1 MEEILAMNGELTIKD
16 LFRKYGRRFVTIFKD
31 ADGINTVGFYE
42 IITVKGEPPIIKL
55 KVVEFDENNQELFI
69 SSDDE
74 GENWFE
80 AYELKTLVEN
90 GFFFPLSSPPTKASR
105 RYLKLLDKYRKLAL
119 KVFEYEKLLDD
130 LELFSQKY
138 EQLRVDIINS
148 LNDVINTVF
157 E

>member
-1 MEEILAMNGELTIKD
+1 MKEILAMNGELTVKD
-16 LFRKYGRRFVTIFKD
+16 LFRKYGRRFVTIFKN

-138 EQLRVDIINS
+138 EQLRVEIINS

>member
-16 LFRKYGRRFVTIFKD
+16 LFRKYGRRFVTIFKN

-119 KVFEYEKLLDD
+119 KVFEYEK
-130 LELFSQKY
+130 
-138 EQLRVDIINS
+138 VA
-148 LNDVINTVF
+148 
-157 E
+157 

>member
-1 MEEILAMNGELTIKD
+1 MNGELTIKD
-16 LFRKYGRRFVTIFKD
+16 LFRKYGRRFVTIFKN
-31 ADGINTVGFYE
+31 AEGINTVGFYE
-42 IITVKGEPPIIKL
+42 IITIKGEPPIIKL

-138 EQLRVDIINS
+138 EQLRVEIINS

>member
-1 MEEILAMNGELTIKD
+1 MNGELTIKD
-16 LFRKYGRRFVTIFKD
+16 LFRKYGRRFVTIFKN

-138 EQLRVDIINS
+138 EQLRVEIINS
-148 LNDVINTVF
+148 LNDIINTVF

>member
-1 MEEILAMNGELTIKD
+1 MKEILAMNGELTIKD
-16 LFRKYGRRFVTIFKD
+16 LFRKYGRRFVTIFKN

-42 IITVKGEPPIIKL
+42 IITIKGEPPIIKL

-138 EQLRVDIINS
+138 EQLRVEIINS

>member
-1 MEEILAMNGELTIKD
+1 MNGELTIKD
-16 LFRKYGRRFVTIFKD
+16 LFRKYGRRFVTIFKN
-31 ADGINTVGFYE
+31 ADGINSVGFYE
-42 IITVKGEPPIIKL
+42 IITIKGEPPIIKL

-138 EQLRVDIINS
+138 EQLRVEIINS
-148 LNDVINTVF
+148 LNDIINTVF

>member
-1 MEEILAMNGELTIKD
+1 MNGELTIKD
-16 LFRKYGRRFVTIFKD
+16 LFRKYGRRFVTIFKN

-138 EQLRVDIINS
+138 EQLRVEIINS

>member
-1 MEEILAMNGELTIKD
+1 MNGELTVKD
-16 LFRKYGRRFVTIFKD
+16 LFRKYGRRFVTIFKN

-138 EQLRVDIINS
+138 EQLRVEIINS

>member
-1 MEEILAMNGELTIKD
+1 MNGELTIKD
-16 LFRKYGRRFVTIFKD
+16 LFRKYGRRFVTIFKN

-42 IITVKGEPPIIKL
+42 IITIKGEPPIIKL

-80 AYELKTLVEN
+80 AYELKTLVED

-138 EQLRVDIINS
+138 EQLRVEIINS
-148 LNDVINTVF
+148 LNDIINTVF

>member
-1 MEEILAMNGELTIKD
+1 MNGELTIKD

-42 IITVKGEPPIIKL
+42 IITIKGEPPIIKL

-138 EQLRVDIINS
+138 EQLRAEIINS

>member
-1 MEEILAMNGELTIKD
+1 MNGELTIKD

-42 IITVKGEPPIIKL
+42 IITIKGEPPIIKL

-138 EQLRVDIINS
+138 EQLRVEIINS

>member
-1 MEEILAMNGELTIKD
+1 MKEILAMNGELTIKD
-16 LFRKYGRRFVTIFKD
+16 LFRKYGRRFVTIFKN

-138 EQLRVDIINS
+138 EQLRVEIINS

>member
-1 MEEILAMNGELTIKD
+1 MKEILAMNGELTIKD
-16 LFRKYGRRFVTIFKD
+16 LSRKYGRRFVTIFKN

>member
-1 MEEILAMNGELTIKD
+1 MNGELTIKD
-16 LFRKYGRRFVTIFKD
+16 LFRKYGRRFVTIFKN

-42 IITVKGEPPIIKL
+42 IITIKGEPPIIKL
-55 KVVEFDENNQELFI
+55 KVVEFDENYQELFI

-105 RYLKLLDKYRKLAL
+105 RYLKLLYKYRKLAL

-138 EQLRVDIINS
+138 EQLRVEIINS

>member
-1 MEEILAMNGELTIKD
+1 MNGELTIKD
-16 LFRKYGRRFVTIFKD
+16 LFRKYGRRFVTIFKN

-42 IITVKGEPPIIKL
+42 IITIKGEPPIIKL

-105 RYLKLLDKYRKLAL
+105 RYRKLAL

-138 EQLRVDIINS
+138 EQLRVEIINS

>member
-1 MEEILAMNGELTIKD
+1 MKEILAMNGELTIKD
-16 LFRKYGRRFVTIFKD
+16 LFRKYGRRFVTIFKN

-42 IITVKGEPPIIKL
+42 IITIKGEPPIIKL

-138 EQLRVDIINS
+138 EQLRVEIINS
-148 LNDVINTVF
+148 LNDIINTVF

>member
-1 MEEILAMNGELTIKD
+1 MKENLAMNGELTIKD
-16 LFRKYGRRFVTIFKD
+16 LFRKYGRRFVTIFKN

>member
-1 MEEILAMNGELTIKD
+1 MNGELTIKD
-16 LFRKYGRRFVTIFKD
+16 LFRKYGRRFVTIFKNV
-31 ADGINTVGFYE
+31 DGINTVGFYE
-42 IITVKGEPPIIKL
+42 IITIKGEPPIIKL